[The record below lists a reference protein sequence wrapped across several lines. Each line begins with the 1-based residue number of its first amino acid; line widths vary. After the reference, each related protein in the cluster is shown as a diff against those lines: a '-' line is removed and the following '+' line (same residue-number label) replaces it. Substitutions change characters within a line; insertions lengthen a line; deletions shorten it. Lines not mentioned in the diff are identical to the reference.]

1 MMYNNIMN
9 TIEYSFK
16 FPIQVLSDRIT
27 IALSN
32 LGLNEFYAAFK
43 YLRDILK
50 NILEKKDDSHESIKD
65 SVTIVQNKYGI
76 TFRTLINSLNKIF
89 YKCPIDDDALKVLIA
104 KRLNFYIKIKA
115 LKEYTI
121 KEISKSSMYN

>member
-9 TIEYSFK
+9 TNEYSFK

-65 SVTIVQNKYGI
+65 SVTIVQNKCGI

-89 YKCPIDDDALKVLIA
+89 YKCPIDDNSLKVLKA

>member
-50 NILEKKDDSHESIKD
+50 NILEKKDDSNESIKD

-76 TFRTLINSLNKIF
+76 TFAQSKVVINMHFFSTFSLNYLHISIKSIIF
-89 YKCPIDDDALKVLIA
+89 AA
-104 KRLNFYIKIKA
+104 NFENI
-115 LKEYTI
+115 
-121 KEISKSSMYN
+121 